1 MVFVLCKMEENQ
13 SMCIQKSLTS
23 INKRNGSSLAK
34 RASHILLLCVIHGE
48 KHDLNVNVS
57 PRVSGTTKHRLL
69 VTWPG

>member
-1 MVFVLCKMEENQ
+1 MFVLYKMEENQ

-23 INKRNGSSLAK
+23 IIKRKGSFLAK
-34 RASHILLLCVIHGE
+34 RATHILLVCVLHGD
-48 KHDLNVNVS
+48 KRDQNVNVS